1 MVPENSVIYWLEFV
15 EHELLLF
22 AGVFFLIGAID
33 EIGVD
38 LAYVWLRLT
47 GRVRTPSANS
57 DDLIGHRLAGRA
69 AVFIAAWDESH
80 VIEHTLRHALDSWRD
95 PALRIYVGC
104 YRNDAATLMAAQAG
118 CGSDGRVRLVIH
130 DRDGPTSKADCLN
143 RLYQAMEDDERR
155 LGERFRMVV
164 LHDAEDL
171 VDPCALPLL
180 DMAIAR
186 ADFVQ
191 LPVMALPQQSSPF
204 IGSHYSDEFAEAHGK
219 ALVVRD
225 ALCGGIPGAGVGSAF
240 SRDILTRLSS
250 DVAGQSRAAQ
260 VGADM
265 GPFPAKA
272 LTEDYELG
280 LRVKILG
287 GRSRFLRA
295 RTDDGRLIAT
305 RAYFPDT
312 LPTAV
317 RQKTRWV
324 HGISL
329 QGWDRIGWSGGVLD
343 VWMQL
348 RDRRGPFAAGLL
360 ALAYALLVL
369 SGGAML
375 AAWAGLFE
383 PTPIAPA
390 LYWLLMANL
399 VALGWRI
406 AMRAAFTARE
416 YGWRQGLLAMPRL
429 MVANIIAIMAG
440 RRAIMAYAHSLAGR
454 PVIWDKTSHIHRPFA
469 IQDHRR
475 IA

>member
-1 MVPENSVIYWLEFV
+1 MVPEDSVIYWLEFV
-15 EHELLLF
+15 QHELLLF

-240 SRDILTRLSS
+240 SRNILARLAIGA
-250 DVAGQSRAAQ
+250 AGQ
-260 VGADM
+260 
-265 GPFPAKA
+265 GPFPSEA

-280 LRVKILG
+280 LKIKAMG
-287 GRSRFLRA
+287 GRSNFLRV
-295 RTDDGRLIAT
+295 RTDDGQLIAT

-312 LPTAV
+312 LLAAV

-329 QGWDRIGWSGGVLD
+329 QGWDRIGWSGGWLD
-343 VWMQL
+343 LWMQL

-360 ALAYALLVL
+360 ALAYALLVV
-369 SGGAML
+369 SGGAMF
-375 AAWAGLFE
+375 AASAGLFE
-383 PTPIAPA
+383 PTPMAPA
-390 LYWLLMANL
+390 LYLLLKANV
-399 VALGWRI
+399 VALGWRM
-406 AMRAAFTARE
+406 AMRVAFTARE
-416 YGWRQGLLAMPRL
+416 YGWRQGLLAVPRL
-429 MVANIIAIMAG
+429 MVANIIAIRAG
-440 RRAIMAYAHSLAGR
+440 RRAILAYARSLTGS
-454 PVIWDKTSHIHRPFA
+454 PVVWDKTSHMHRPPVVRT
-469 IQDHRR
+469 HRLV
-475 IA
+475 A